1 MHLLRVLR
9 GTCLHEIIARS
20 HGHEDFTAKFVN
32 PRTSS
37 AFTALYLAYAE
48 AKKLSLQVSVEYL
61 RALYTISKVARRGG
75 KVRVV
80 NAEEKHRP
88 KGFENDPRSAV
99 YVITSKERVSVDFN
113 YQQWFCCAT

>member
-32 PRTSS
+32 PRISS
-37 AFTALYLAYAE
+37 AFTALYLAYAD
-48 AKKLSLQVSVEYL
+48 AKKLSQQE
-61 RALYTISKVARRGG
+61 GG

-80 NAEEKHRP
+80 NAEERHRP

-99 YVITSKERVSVDFN
+99 YVITSKERVSVDCN
-113 YQQWFCCAT
+113 HQQWFCCAT